1 MAEELGSIWA
11 EVRLNYSQYDEGV
24 AHVVRQNKWLDE
36 EMQRTV
42 QRLASRWEGLGGR
55 MSVAATAPLTMLGRQ
70 WLNTFADFQQAM
82 ANTQSVMGATVEEL
96 EALTAAARKAGEE
109 TVFKASQAADALY
122 NLGQAGMDASQAID
136 ALDGVLTLA
145 VASQSELAF
154 TAEVVV
160 STLNQ
165 FGLAA
170 NEASRV
176 ANVFAA
182 ANAESLAELDMLAA
196 SLKNAGPVAATFG
209 YSLEETVAAL
219 MALYNAGF
227 QGEQAGNML
236 KRAIS
241 DLANPV
247 GDAVNVLSEL
257 GLTVRDVHPELN
269 SLADIIDTLNAAG
282 IDSTQSLRLFGQV
295 AGPGMITLLNQ
306 GGEALRQYTE
316 SITGTNKAAEQA
328 SIQLDTLQGDIKIMQ
343 SVYESMVLEMTGN
356 FEPALRQITQR
367 ITELFGWIRDLNPET
382 QKLIVTI
389 AGFAAAAGPTMLI
402 ISQLLK
408 ALPLL
413 FGPAGWIYGGIAAV
427 TALAFAMTGSSRDMR
442 EFYQESIEASR
453 AAEQQAMELRALA
466 NEYRELEGK
475 PSKSE
480 EEHRRLKEVMER
492 IVELQPELAV
502 GYETIDEAIRANI
515 GTLETYIEKLETQSE
530 LHLRLAS
537 LEYLRTRNQLEQ
549 ELNQLLGERSQK
561 ESQVQKYVSEAER
574 LVRLANEAQMAFMDW
589 LEAQELGLEDA
600 AKRAEETMRRVLVE
614 WKPDH
619 VAQDSP
625 FGLWGKWVSELT
637 AEAER
642 ISGQSG
648 ALLEDLDKINA
659 RIAEIQD
666 TQAHAA
672 AVMAELERRQAG
684 IPLTGAAPTTAPPAG
699 TGGGGPG
706 TGSEKTIEELEAE
719 VRAEMDLYRAR
730 IELVRSLPEEYEATY
745 GTLESLHERYIDF
758 LKQRAVDTA
767 LSEVFRGNVIATEL
781 QNVRDELDKMLRP
794 EKGED
799 PDTLVAKRMQVYE
812 AELELLRLGVQ
823 RYKDELGGLEGH
835 LQKYR
840 GWLQE
845 QTVDTALS
853 AATQVRIQE
862 AISAVEDELDRL
874 ALTTEE
880 RWARVF
886 DIVARY
892 GPQAD
897 AIRKALDLG
906 EVQVDL
912 DDLEKAEK
920 HIENY
925 YRHLVEAGQVTL
937 HQHLEVLNYQ
947 LDKAAVGT
955 DEWLQI
961 WREIASVQE
970 KIKREEERTEDNEA
984 LRERLQLFEQLKHFN
999 DATVDSYEKQ
1009 IEWLQTEVLAAEGVI
1024 RTTEER
1030 MAIENE
1036 IFALRMANYRL
1047 AVEREGWSLQ
1057 QQLENLERY
1066 VGAYAKSFDQIQEVE
1081 RMRRQLLDQ
1090 RDESELRRVN
1100 EALRER
1106 LQLFEQLKHLN
1117 DATVDSYEK
1126 QIEWLQTE
1134 VLAAEGVIR
1143 TTEERMAIENE
1154 IFALR
1159 MANYRLAVER
1169 EGWSLQQQL
1178 ENLER
1183 YVGAYAKSFDQIQ
1196 EVERMRRQLLDQR
1209 DESELRRVQELNY
1222 KKQEVEIQR
1231 LRNEGRLEEAD
1242 IAESLLRLNREL
1254 DQYKDNLAMQELAY
1268 QAHQQRLTE
1277 ISARYAEQRARKLGQ
1292 EIADQIR
1299 AMGDLREA
1307 DLSSLK
1313 AWIDERKALYAGMEG
1328 GGGRY
1333 ALAELEALE
1342 LRIQSEEERR
1352 FEEWQRREQQWQS
1365 FLIQSRQIGAA
1376 AVLEEQVRTLEA
1388 ELAVVDAGNERRLE
1402 LERELQQAKYNLA
1415 KQNLEDQRALLN
1427 AMVIEEELSAEDRLD
1442 IVRRMREEY
1451 EQLYGDLYRFS
1462 QEWQELRRQEKELE
1476 GQIAQETAKNRIES
1490 IQYNKSD
1497 LASLQA
1503 KYNQLVKLIQQTDNY
1518 IEQQEYLN
1526 ELLKT
1531 RQEIKDA
1538 EDATARFFA
1547 EMSPEWSEIT
1557 QQIEDFLRLI
1567 QEAPQAFENMRFSM
1581 RQAFGEFG
1589 DAVAGIYGTLAG
1601 YLGAGGTFEKGGSS
1615 LAAII
1620 AGITGGFAG
1629 LTGDPVLAAISTG
1642 VSFIARIFD
1651 PGPIPQEM
1659 QSLKKGIEDLN
1670 RALEEYGVTYR
1681 SVEADIRKTYFLIW
1695 HTGWEFVNEEEAKAG
1710 YEIGK
1715 VMIESMNETLR
1726 TLGSAMAAAVAGKS
1740 TWDEFEQTLGQQL
1753 RRILMEQIMQA
1764 AEFEKNAKLVVGL
1777 MQESVADGFTDEE
1790 IERIRKAW
1798 RDAFDELQRQ
1808 WDEYSDILD
1817 QLLPEED
1824 RTVQHEV
1831 RGVQITRLSGQDRD
1845 LFVEL
1850 LRPLANLDR
1859 LPGLLDSQ
1867 AMDVYQ
1873 TFQMAEITALHA
1885 QEVLIQQVLI
1895 NQVNVN
1901 LSGVTDVRSFLE
1913 ELVRE
1918 ALSTADGGGLTY

>member
-11 EVRLNYSQYDEGV
+11 EVRLNYSKYDEGV

-42 QRLASRWEGLGGR
+42 QRLASRWEDLGGR

-561 ESQVQKYVSEAER
+561 ESQVQKNVSETER
-574 LVRLANEAQMAFMDW
+574 LVRLQNEAQMAFMDW

-642 ISGQSG
+642 ASGQSG
-648 ALLEDLDKINA
+648 ALLQDLDKINA

-699 TGGGGPG
+699 TGGEARVLGRKRPSKSSRQKLGLRWICIGPG
-706 TGSEKTIEELEAE
+706 S
-719 VRAEMDLYRAR
+719 
-730 IELVRSLPEEYEATY
+730 
-745 GTLESLHERYIDF
+745 
-758 LKQRAVDTA
+758 
-767 LSEVFRGNVIATEL
+767 NWC
-781 QNVRDELDKMLRP
+781 
-794 EKGED
+794 
-799 PDTLVAKRMQVYE
+799 
-812 AELELLRLGVQ
+812 GV
-823 RYKDELGGLEGH
+823 
-835 LQKYR
+835 
-840 GWLQE
+840 
-845 QTVDTALS
+845 
-853 AATQVRIQE
+853 
-862 AISAVEDELDRL
+862 
-874 ALTTEE
+874 
-880 RWARVF
+880 
-886 DIVARY
+886 
-892 GPQAD
+892 
-897 AIRKALDLG
+897 
-906 EVQVDL
+906 
-912 DDLEKAEK
+912 
-920 HIENY
+920 
-925 YRHLVEAGQVTL
+925 
-937 HQHLEVLNYQ
+937 
-947 LDKAAVGT
+947 
-955 DEWLQI
+955 
-961 WREIASVQE
+961 
-970 KIKREEERTEDNEA
+970 
-984 LRERLQLFEQLKHFN
+984 
-999 DATVDSYEKQ
+999 
-1009 IEWLQTEVLAAEGVI
+1009 
-1024 RTTEER
+1024 
-1030 MAIENE
+1030 
-1036 IFALRMANYRL
+1036 
-1047 AVEREGWSLQ
+1047 
-1057 QQLENLERY
+1057 
-1066 VGAYAKSFDQIQEVE
+1066 
-1081 RMRRQLLDQ
+1081 
-1090 RDESELRRVN
+1090 
-1100 EALRER
+1100 
-1106 LQLFEQLKHLN
+1106 
-1117 DATVDSYEK
+1117 
-1126 QIEWLQTE
+1126 
-1134 VLAAEGVIR
+1134 
-1143 TTEERMAIENE
+1143 
-1154 IFALR
+1154 
-1159 MANYRLAVER
+1159 
-1169 EGWSLQQQL
+1169 
-1178 ENLER
+1178 
-1183 YVGAYAKSFDQIQ
+1183 
-1196 EVERMRRQLLDQR
+1196 
-1209 DESELRRVQELNY
+1209 
-1222 KKQEVEIQR
+1222 
-1231 LRNEGRLEEAD
+1231 
-1242 IAESLLRLNREL
+1242 
-1254 DQYKDNLAMQELAY
+1254 
-1268 QAHQQRLTE
+1268 
-1277 ISARYAEQRARKLGQ
+1277 
-1292 EIADQIR
+1292 
-1299 AMGDLREA
+1299 
-1307 DLSSLK
+1307 SLK
-1313 AWIDERKALYAGMEG
+1313 
-1328 GGGRY
+1328 
-1333 ALAELEALE
+1333 
-1342 LRIQSEEERR
+1342 
-1352 FEEWQRREQQWQS
+1352 
-1365 FLIQSRQIGAA
+1365 
-1376 AVLEEQVRTLEA
+1376 
-1388 ELAVVDAGNERRLE
+1388 
-1402 LERELQQAKYNLA
+1402 
-1415 KQNLEDQRALLN
+1415 
-1427 AMVIEEELSAEDRLD
+1427 
-1442 IVRRMREEY
+1442 
-1451 EQLYGDLYRFS
+1451 
-1462 QEWQELRRQEKELE
+1462 
-1476 GQIAQETAKNRIES
+1476 
-1490 IQYNKSD
+1490 
-1497 LASLQA
+1497 
-1503 KYNQLVKLIQQTDNY
+1503 
-1518 IEQQEYLN
+1518 
-1526 ELLKT
+1526 
-1531 RQEIKDA
+1531 
-1538 EDATARFFA
+1538 
-1547 EMSPEWSEIT
+1547 
-1557 QQIEDFLRLI
+1557 
-1567 QEAPQAFENMRFSM
+1567 SM
-1581 RQAFGEFG
+1581 RQHME
-1589 DAVAGIYGTLAG
+1589 LW
-1601 YLGAGGTFEKGGSS
+1601 S
-1615 LAAII
+1615 LCMR
-1620 AGITGGFAG
+1620 G
-1629 LTGDPVLAAISTG
+1629 IST
-1642 VSFIARIFD
+1642 S
-1651 PGPIPQEM
+1651 
-1659 QSLKKGIEDLN
+1659 
-1670 RALEEYGVTYR
+1670 
-1681 SVEADIRKTYFLIW
+1681 
-1695 HTGWEFVNEEEAKAG
+1695 
-1710 YEIGK
+1710 
-1715 VMIESMNETLR
+1715 
-1726 TLGSAMAAAVAGKS
+1726 
-1740 TWDEFEQTLGQQL
+1740 
-1753 RRILMEQIMQA
+1753 
-1764 AEFEKNAKLVVGL
+1764 
-1777 MQESVADGFTDEE
+1777 
-1790 IERIRKAW
+1790 
-1798 RDAFDELQRQ
+1798 
-1808 WDEYSDILD
+1808 
-1817 QLLPEED
+1817 
-1824 RTVQHEV
+1824 
-1831 RGVQITRLSGQDRD
+1831 
-1845 LFVEL
+1845 
-1850 LRPLANLDR
+1850 
-1859 LPGLLDSQ
+1859 
-1867 AMDVYQ
+1867 
-1873 TFQMAEITALHA
+1873 
-1885 QEVLIQQVLI
+1885 
-1895 NQVNVN
+1895 
-1901 LSGVTDVRSFLE
+1901 
-1913 ELVRE
+1913 
-1918 ALSTADGGGLTY
+1918 

>member
-11 EVRLNYSQYDEGV
+11 EVRLNYSKYDEGV

-42 QRLASRWEGLGGR
+42 QRLASRWEDLGGR
-55 MSVAATAPLTMLGRQ
+55 MSVAATVPLTMLGRQ

-561 ESQVQKYVSEAER
+561 ESQVQKNVSETER
-574 LVRLANEAQMAFMDW
+574 LVRLQNEAQMAFMDW

-642 ISGQSG
+642 VSGQSG
-648 ALLEDLDKINA
+648 ALLQDLDKINA

-758 LKQRAVDTA
+758 LKQRAVGTA

-799 PDTLVAKRMQVYE
+799 PDTLVAKRMQVYQ

-823 RYKDELGGLEGH
+823 RYKDELGDLEDH
-835 LQKYR
+835 LEKYR

-925 YRHLVEAGQVTL
+925 YRYLVEAGQVTL

-984 LRERLQLFEQLKHFN
+984 LRERLQLFEQLKH
-999 DATVDSYEKQ
+999 
-1009 IEWLQTEVLAAEGVI
+1009 
-1024 RTTEER
+1024 
-1030 MAIENE
+1030 
-1036 IFALRMANYRL
+1036 
-1047 AVEREGWSLQ
+1047 
-1057 QQLENLERY
+1057 
-1066 VGAYAKSFDQIQEVE
+1066 
-1081 RMRRQLLDQ
+1081 
-1090 RDESELRRVN
+1090 
-1100 EALRER
+1100 
-1106 LQLFEQLKHLN
+1106 LN

-1159 MANYRLAVER
+1159 MANYRLAAER

-1196 EVERMRRQLLDQR
+1196 EVERMRRQLWDQR

-1277 ISARYAEQRARKLGQ
+1277 ISARYAEQRARELGQ

-1451 EQLYGDLYRFS
+1451 ERLYGDLYRFS

-1531 RQEIKDA
+1531 RQEIEDA